1 MASILRRIMD
11 SEDRPIPPS
20 GTGFPGDA
28 PVFRG
33 CQRAPW
39 AIGLHHAG
47 VRITGR
53 LYVRYGRLP
62 TGARVQMLRVTNLET
77 TYNDIILALKG
88 ISLQVPTGR
97 IVALLG
103 ANGAGKT
110 TTINTVSGIRKA
122 IDLKIED
129 GKVEFDGRDIGGLE
143 PHEVVSLGISQ
154 VPEGRRIFSEL
165 TVEEN
170 ILIGSYALKER
181 KDFIRNEEMVFNYF
195 PILKERRRQQ
205 AGYLS
210 GGEQQMLAIAR
221 ALIAEP
227 RLIMLDEPSLGL
239 APLVVREI
247 FDILGHINR
256 ERGVAILLVEQNAN
270 VALSIAHYGYIM
282 ETGRIVME
290 GSSDVLR
297 ENRDIKEFYL
307 GLTDVGT
314 KKSFRDVKHYKR
326 RKRWLS

>member
-1 MASILRRIMD
+1 
-11 SEDRPIPPS
+11 
-20 GTGFPGDA
+20 
-28 PVFRG
+28 
-33 CQRAPW
+33 
-39 AIGLHHAG
+39 
-47 VRITGR
+47 
-53 LYVRYGRLP
+53 
-62 TGARVQMLRVTNLET
+62 MLRVTNLET

-129 GKVEFDGRDIGGLE
+129 GKVEFEGRDIGALE

-154 VPEGRRIFSEL
+154 VPEGRRIFAEL

-170 ILIGSYALKER
+170 ILIGSYGLKER
-181 KDFIRNEEMVFNYF
+181 KNFIRNEEMVFNYF

-290 GSSDVLR
+290 GPSDVLR

-314 KKSFRDVKHYKR
+314 QKSFRDVKHYKR

>member
-1 MASILRRIMD
+1 VRQALTFSD
-11 SEDRPIPPS
+11 
-20 GTGFPGDA
+20 GNQG
-28 PVFRG
+28 
-33 CQRAPW
+33 
-39 AIGLHHAG
+39 GL
-47 VRITGR
+47 V
-53 LYVRYGRLP
+53 
-62 TGARVQMLRVTNLET
+62 LRVTNLET

-88 ISLQVPTGR
+88 ISLQVPAGR

-129 GKVEFDGRDIGGLE
+129 GKVEFDGRDIGALE

-154 VPEGRRIFSEL
+154 VPEGRRIFAEL

-181 KDFIRNEEMVFNYF
+181 KNFIRNEEMVFNYF

-247 FDILGHINR
+247 FDIIGHINR

-290 GSSDVLR
+290 GPSDVLR

>member
-1 MASILRRIMD
+1 MRQALTFSD
-11 SEDRPIPPS
+11 
-20 GTGFPGDA
+20 GNQG
-28 PVFRG
+28 
-33 CQRAPW
+33 
-39 AIGLHHAG
+39 GL
-47 VRITGR
+47 V
-53 LYVRYGRLP
+53 
-62 TGARVQMLRVTNLET
+62 LRVTNLET

-88 ISLQVPTGR
+88 ISLQVPAGR

-129 GKVEFDGRDIGGLE
+129 GKVEFDGRDIGALE

-154 VPEGRRIFSEL
+154 VPEGRRIFAEL

-170 ILIGSYALKER
+170 ILIGSYGLKER
-181 KDFIRNEEMVFNYF
+181 KNFIRNEEMVFNYF

-247 FDILGHINR
+247 FDIIGHINR

-290 GSSDVLR
+290 GPSDVLR

>member
-1 MASILRRIMD
+1 
-11 SEDRPIPPS
+11 
-20 GTGFPGDA
+20 
-28 PVFRG
+28 
-33 CQRAPW
+33 
-39 AIGLHHAG
+39 
-47 VRITGR
+47 
-53 LYVRYGRLP
+53 
-62 TGARVQMLRVTNLET
+62 
-77 TYNDIILALKG
+77 
-88 ISLQVPTGR
+88 
-97 IVALLG
+97 
-103 ANGAGKT
+103 
-110 TTINTVSGIRKA
+110 
-122 IDLKIED
+122 
-129 GKVEFDGRDIGGLE
+129 
-143 PHEVVSLGISQ
+143 
-154 VPEGRRIFSEL
+154 
-165 TVEEN
+165 
-170 ILIGSYALKER
+170 
-181 KDFIRNEEMVFNYF
+181 
-195 PILKERRRQQ
+195 
-205 AGYLS
+205 
-210 GGEQQMLAIAR
+210 MLAIAR